1 MNVEE
6 FRKYG
11 KEVIDYICQYGT
23 NIEERDVAPTLDPGY
38 LKKLLPA
45 DAPQSPES
53 FKDVLEDFEQ
63 KIMPGVVHW
72 NHPKFFAYF
81 PSGNS
86 FPSVLGDMLSSA
98 IGSIGFSWASCPAAA
113 ELETIV
119 MNWYAKA
126 LGLPKAFVSDAPGS
140 TGGGALQGSA
150 SECVL
155 VSLITARARAISELK
170 GQTSVHDSVF
180 LPSLIAYASREAH
193 SSVEKATK
201 MALVKLRI
209 IDADE
214 HGRMRVDLLRQAI
227 QNDVNAGLTPFFVVA
242 TVGTTG
248 GCAFDDITEIG
259 KVCRQVSS
267 IWLHVDGAYAG
278 NSFILPEMRV
288 FSAGLEYADSF
299 NTNPNKLLLTNF
311 DASAL
316 WVRDVMNLKSALNVN
331 PLYLRHEH
339 LSGVDYRHYGIPLSR
354 RFRALKLW
362 FVFRTYGIRG
372 LQEYI
377 RNHMAL
383 AKKFEML
390 VRKDERFEV
399 RNDVHLGLVCFRM
412 RTGDE
417 PNHMLLAQI
426 NHSGK
431 MHMTPAK
438 FNGRYVIRFCVT
450 YEHATEKDIL
460 DAWSQIK
467 CFAEEILRDHQ
478 LESSSV
484 PTTPEGSERTSSE
497 PVAPVAGKPP
507 IKKKLTRTKS
517 LRFSFTRSIS
527 REQYQSQSEHL
538 MDGCTPIL
546 VVDPK
551 TLQENFQRA
560 ADDNDKKNS
569 NGNSNTN
576 GTTKLK
582 DISDVDT
589 DEASN

>member
-11 KEVIDYICQYGT
+11 KEVIDYICQYGS
-23 NIEERDVAPTLDPGY
+23 NIEERDVAPTLNPGY

-126 LGLPKAFVSDAPGS
+126 LGLPKAFISDAPGS

-150 SECVL
+150 SECAL
-155 VSLITARARAISELK
+155 VSLITARARAINELK
-170 GQTSVHDSVF
+170 GQTTVHDSVF
-180 LPSLIAYASREAH
+180 LPNLIAYASREAH
-193 SSVEKATK
+193 SSIEKATK

-214 HGRMRVDLLRQAI
+214 RGRMRVDLLQQAI

-248 GCAFDDITEIG
+248 GCAFDDISGIG
-259 KVCRQVSS
+259 KVCREVPS

-316 WVRDVMNLKSALNVN
+316 WVRDVMTLKSALNVN

-339 LSGVDYRHYGIPLSR
+339 INGVDYRHYGIPLSR

-362 FVFRTYGIRG
+362 FVFRTYGVKG

-377 RNHMAL
+377 RNHMVL

-390 VRKDERFEV
+390 VFKDERFEV

-417 PNHMLLAQI
+417 PNHLLLAQI

-460 DAWSQIK
+460 DAWGQIK
-467 CFAEEILRDHQ
+467 GFAEEILRDAQ
-478 LESSSV
+478 LEISSA
-484 PTTPEGSERTSSE
+484 PPTPETERTSSE
-497 PVAPVAGKPP
+497 PMPVAGKPP

-527 REQYQSQSEHL
+527 REQFQSQSEHL

-551 TLQENFQRA
+551 TIQQNFQQA
-560 ADDNDKKNS
+560 TEDNEN
-569 NGNSNTN
+569 NNQNNIT
-576 GTTKLK
+576 TTKLK

>member
-11 KEVIDYICQYGT
+11 KEVIDYICEYGSK
-23 NIEERDVAPTLDPGY
+23 IEERDVAPTLDPGY

-63 KIMPGVVHW
+63 KIMPGIVHW

-86 FPSVLGDMLSSA
+86 FPSVLGDLLGSA

-126 LGLPKAFVSDAPGS
+126 LGLPKAFISDAPGS
-140 TGGGALQGSA
+140 AGGGALQGSA
-150 SECVL
+150 SDCVL
-155 VSLITARARAISELK
+155 VSLITARARAIKELK
-170 GQTSVHDSVF
+170 GNTDVHDSVF

-193 SSVEKATK
+193 SCVEKATK

-214 HGRMRVDLLRQAI
+214 HGRMRVDLLQQTI

-248 GCAFDDITEIG
+248 GCAFDDISEIG
-259 KVCRQVSS
+259 KVCRQVPS

-316 WVRDVMNLKSALNVN
+316 WVRDVMSLKKALTVD
-331 PLYLRHEH
+331 PLYLIHEH
-339 LSGVDYRHYGIPLSR
+339 KDGVDYRHYGIPLSR

-362 FVFRTYGIRG
+362 FVFRTYGVKG

-377 RNHMAL
+377 RNHMVL

-390 VRKDERFEV
+390 VRRDERFEV

-417 PNHMLLAQI
+417 PNHQLLAQI
-426 NHSGK
+426 NHSGR

-450 YEHATEKDIL
+450 YEHATEKDII
-460 DAWSQIK
+460 DAWTQIK
-467 CFAEEILRDHQ
+467 GFAEEILRDVQ
-478 LESSSV
+478 LEISSA
-484 PTTPEGSERTSSE
+484 PATPEAERTSSE
-497 PVAPVAGKPP
+497 PVGPVSGKPP

-527 REQYQSQSEHL
+527 REQFQSQSEHL

-551 TLQENFQRA
+551 TIQENFQQA
-560 ADDNDKKNS
+560 TEDNQN
-569 NGNSNTN
+569 NN
-576 GTTKLK
+576 TKLK

>member
-23 NIEERDVAPTLDPGY
+23 KIEERDVAPTLNPGY

-113 ELETIV
+113 ELETVV

-126 LGLPKAFVSDAPGS
+126 LGLPKAFISDAPGS

-155 VSLITARARAISELK
+155 ISLITARARIIKQLK
-170 GQTSVHDSVF
+170 GKTNVHDSVF
-180 LPSLIAYASREAH
+180 LSSLIAYASREAH
-193 SSVEKATK
+193 SCVEKAAK
-201 MALVKLRI
+201 MALVRLRI

-214 HGRMRVDLLRQAI
+214 HGRMRVDLLHQAI
-227 QNDVNAGLTPFFVVA
+227 QNDVNDGLIPFFVVA

-259 KVCRQVSS
+259 KVCHEVPS

-316 WVRDVMNLKSALNVN
+316 WVRNVKTLKSALIVN
-331 PLYLRHEH
+331 PLYLEHEH
-339 LSGVDYRHYGIPLSR
+339 EHDAVDYRHYSISLSR

-362 FVFRTYGIRG
+362 FVFRTYGIEG

-390 VRKDERFEV
+390 VRKDDRFEV
-399 RNDVHLGLVCFRM
+399 SNDVHLGLVCFRM
-412 RTGDE
+412 RTGDKQ
-417 PNHMLLAQI
+417 NQMLLAQI

-431 MHMTPAK
+431 MHMTPAQ
-438 FNGRYVIRFCVT
+438 FNDRYVIRFCVT

-467 CFAEEILRDHQ
+467 CFAEEILQDHSI
-478 LESSSV
+478 L
-484 PTTPEGSERTSSE
+484 TTPAGSERTSSE
-497 PVAPVAGKPP
+497 PMAPVAGKPP

-527 REQYQSQSEHL
+527 REQYQSQSGHL

-546 VVDPK
+546 VVDPQ
-551 TLQENFQRA
+551 TLDENFKKA
-560 ADDNDKKNS
+560 TNDNESNANNGS
-569 NGNSNTN
+569 NGANTN
-576 GTTKLK
+576 GSTKLK
-582 DISDVDT
+582 NISDVDT
-589 DEASN
+589 DEGSN

>member
-11 KEVIDYICQYGT
+11 KEVIDYICEYGS
-23 NIEERDVAPTLDPGY
+23 NIEERDVAPTLNPGY

-45 DAPQSPES
+45 DAPQSPEP

-126 LGLPKAFVSDAPGS
+126 LGLPKAFISDAPGS

-150 SECVL
+150 SECAL

-170 GQTSVHDSVF
+170 GQTTVHDSVF
-180 LPSLIAYASREAH
+180 LPNLIAYASREAH
-193 SSVEKATK
+193 SSIEKATK

-214 HGRMRVDLLRQAI
+214 HGRMRVDLLQQAI

-248 GCAFDDITEIG
+248 GCAFDDISAIG
-259 KVCRQVSS
+259 KVCREVPS

-316 WVRDVMNLKSALNVN
+316 WVRDVMTLKSALNVN

-339 LSGVDYRHYGIPLSR
+339 NNGVDYRHYGIPLSR

-362 FVFRTYGIRG
+362 FVFRTYGVKG

-417 PNHMLLAQI
+417 PNHLLLAQI

-438 FNGRYVIRFCVT
+438 FNDRYVIRFCVT

-460 DAWSQIK
+460 DAWAQIK
-467 CFAEEILRDHQ
+467 CFAEEILRDCQ
-478 LESSSV
+478 LEISSA
-484 PTTPEGSERTSSE
+484 PATPETDRTSSE
-497 PVAPVAGKPP
+497 PIPLVAGKPP

-527 REQYQSQSEHL
+527 REQFQNQSEHL

-551 TLQENFQRA
+551 TIQQNFELA
-560 ADDNDKKNS
+560 AES
-569 NGNSNTN
+569 NGSGNSNN
-576 GTTKLK
+576 NNSSNKLK